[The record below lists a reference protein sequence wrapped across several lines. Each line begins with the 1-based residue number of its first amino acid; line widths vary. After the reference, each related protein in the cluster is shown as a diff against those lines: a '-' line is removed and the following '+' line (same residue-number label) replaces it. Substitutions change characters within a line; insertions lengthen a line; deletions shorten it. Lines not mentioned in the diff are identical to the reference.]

1 MFTPN
6 EVGDCGNMTDKR
18 KRYTLRE
25 YTFLASSI
33 ANRKKLRGG
42 VL

>member
-6 EVGDCGNMTDKR
+6 EVGDCGNMTDKV
-18 KRYTLRE
+18 KRYTLRK
-25 YTFLASSI
+25 YTFLVSSI
-33 ANRKKLRGG
+33 ANRKKLPGG